1 MQLQSPPGINSAFD
15 SQVAIQNVD
24 SSLTSPLDVSGS
36 NYPCHGHAS
45 QQILDSLKSVATMT
59 ANAPFDASQSFPR
72 IYFTNC
78 MILVLT
84 RCKLLIVGLTCRN
97 CSTRWRIVPDVS
109 FVRVRFRILC
119 STGFLGISV
128 LIHRS

>member
-1 MQLQSPPGINSAFD
+1 MVNVAMSFNSDGHMQLQSPPGINSAFD

-72 IYFTNC
+72 IYF
-78 MILVLT
+78 
-84 RCKLLIVGLTCRN
+84 KLHDLSPDPFQIVNR
-97 CSTRWRIVPDVS
+97 
-109 FVRVRFRILC
+109 
-119 STGFLGISV
+119 
-128 LIHRS
+128 RSHLP